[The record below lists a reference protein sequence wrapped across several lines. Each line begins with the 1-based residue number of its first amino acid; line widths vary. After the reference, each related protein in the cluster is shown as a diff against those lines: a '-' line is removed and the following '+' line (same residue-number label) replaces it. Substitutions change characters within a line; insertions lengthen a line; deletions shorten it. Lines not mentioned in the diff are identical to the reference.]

1 MMVAQACKATVAILL
16 AADSE
21 SKAISAWHKWGAK
34 VPLIALAI
42 VLVLAVWIL
51 TPGILRRWRNS
62 RRRLFAVLCRTHGI
76 GWSDR
81 RLIVRA
87 ARTLGL
93 SHPNQLFVAPE
104 KFNGLLKDHRWQAD
118 HDRLRELADR
128 LFSTRPRSASA

>member
-1 MMVAQACKATVAILL
+1 MMVAQAYQATVAILL

-21 SKAISAWHKWGAK
+21 SKAISSWHKWGAK

-42 VLVLAVWIL
+42 VSVLAIWIL

-62 RRRLFAVLCRTHGI
+62 RRRLFAVLCRMHGI
-76 GWSDR
+76 GWGDR

-87 ARTLGL
+87 ARTLNL

-104 KFNGLLKDHRWQAD
+104 KFNGLLKDHRWQTD
-118 HDRLRELADR
+118 HERLRELADR
-128 LFSTRPRSASA
+128 LFSTKPRSASP